1 MTESKDLIH
10 ADPRSVLL
18 ESRMSLFQWGAV
30 LIVAALAALDGYD
43 ILAITVAAPSI
54 VAEWGM
60 KPDALGIVFSIALLG
75 MAVGSFV
82 VAPIGDVIGRRPMAL
97 ITVSLQTAGML
108 LTTVAPDVASLVACR
123 FLTGIGIGATIA
135 IINPLMTE
143 FANRKHRDF
152 ALSLMSVG
160 IPIGGVVA
168 GLVAHNWLS
177 HDNWRGIF
185 LVASVASLGLIA
197 LSLLVLPESI
207 AFMIEKPGP
216 RSLDRVN
223 SFLSRCGHPRVDK
236 LPPPSPKTAGPR
248 LFEIFA
254 AGNLGKTLHVS
265 AIVLFYTLTIYFFL
279 SWMPQMV
286 VRAGFLP
293 PDAANV
299 MVTQNMCGVFAGASL
314 GWAASRLPIKWLGL
328 VALVGGGVGTV
339 VFGQVPADLRI
350 LTLTAALAGACLHAS
365 MVAMHSLIAV
375 TYPPHLRAMGA
386 GFSLGM
392 ARIGSAVGPAAAG
405 FLFAAGM
412 DRSGVTTIMG
422 LGCLVAA
429 GLLLLFKVSNFGH
442 AERSAGVT
450 APEPL
455 PAD

>member
-1 MTESKDLIH
+1 MTEAKDVIH

-30 LIVAALAALDGYD
+30 LIIAALAALDGYD

-60 KPDALGIVFSIALLG
+60 KPDTLGIVFSIALLG

-82 VAPIGDVIGRRPMAL
+82 VAPIGDVLGRRAMTL

-108 LTTVAPDVASLVACR
+108 LTTVAPDVASLAGCR

-135 IINPLMTE
+135 LINPLMTE

-160 IPIGGVVA
+160 VPIGGVIA

-185 LVASVASLGLIA
+185 LFAGGAGLGLIA
-197 LSLLVLPESI
+197 LTLLVLPESI
-207 AFMIEKPGP
+207 AFMIEKQDPL
-216 RSLDRVN
+216 SLERVN
-223 SFLSRCGHPRVDK
+223 RLLSRCGHPRVDQ
-236 LPPPSPKTAGPR
+236 LPPPAPKTAGPR
-248 LFEIFA
+248 SFEIFA
-254 AGNLGKTLHVS
+254 AGNLGKTIHVS

-293 PDAANV
+293 PDAARV
-299 MVTQNMCGVFAGASL
+299 MVTQNLCGVFAGAFL
-314 GWAASRLPIKWLGL
+314 GWAASRLPIKRLGL
-328 VALVGGGVGTV
+328 VALVGGGVGTI
-339 VFGQVPADLRI
+339 VFGQVPADLGV

-365 MVAMHSLIAV
+365 MVAIHSLIAR

-392 ARIGSAVGPAAAG
+392 ARVGSAVGPAAAG
-405 FLFAAGM
+405 FFFAAGM
-412 DRSGVTTIMG
+412 DRSGVTAIMG

-429 GLLLLFKVSNFGH
+429 GLLQFFHVSNVIH
-442 AERSAGVT
+442 A
-450 APEPL
+450 
-455 PAD
+455 